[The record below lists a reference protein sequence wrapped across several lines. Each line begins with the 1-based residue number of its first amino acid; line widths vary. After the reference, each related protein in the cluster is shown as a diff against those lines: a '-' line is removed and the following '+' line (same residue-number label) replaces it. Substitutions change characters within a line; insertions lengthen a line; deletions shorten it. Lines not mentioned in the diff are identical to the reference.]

1 MKSIIITTALLL
13 IQSFGFAQKN
23 FIDQNYITVFGKAE
37 MEITPDEIY
46 ITFLINEDDKKGK
59 VSVEKQEAELY
70 KELKKINIDINK
82 SLKVQRFNSD
92 YQKFLLKKDDVIKTK
107 KYELMAHT
115 TTDLEKIFE
124 ILEKLEISNAYISK
138 IDHSEIEKYRKEVK
152 INAIKAAKAKADYL
166 TSSIGQSIGNAIH
179 IQEMN
184 NEVSSVFG
192 GQVHGLLSN
201 TYAREY
207 AAESSLDKPEFSNIV
222 IKEIMQVN
230 FTIK

>member
-1 MKSIIITTALLL
+1 MKNIIITTALLL
-13 IQSFGFAQKN
+13 IQNFGFAQKN

-59 VSVEKQEAELY
+59 VSVEKQEAKLFN
-70 KELKKINIDINK
+70 ELKKINIDINK

-107 KYELMAHT
+107 KYELMVHST
-115 TTDLEKIFE
+115 TELEKIFK

-138 IDHSEIEKYRKEVK
+138 IAHSEIEKYRKEVK
-152 INAIKAAKAKADYL
+152 INAIKAAKSKAEYL

-184 NEVSSVFG
+184 NEISSALD

-201 TYAREY
+201 TYARGY
-207 AAESSLDKPEFSNIV
+207 KAESLIEKPEFSNII
-222 IKEIMQVN
+222 IKETMQVN

>member
-1 MKSIIITTALLL
+1 MKNIIITTAVLL
-13 IQSFGFAQKN
+13 IQNFGFAQKN

-59 VSVEKQEAELY
+59 VSVEKQETELLN
-70 KELKKINIDINK
+70 ELKKINIDINK
-82 SLKVQRFNSD
+82 SLKIQRFNSD

-107 KYELMAHT
+107 NYELMAHNT
-115 TTDLEKIFE
+115 TELEKIFK

-138 IDHSEIEKYRKEVK
+138 IDHSEIEKYRRDVK
-152 INAIKAAKAKADYL
+152 INAIKAAKSKAEYL

-184 NEVSSVFG
+184 NETSNPLE

-201 TYAREY
+201 TYAIGY
-207 AAESSLDKPEFSNIV
+207 APESSLNKPEFSNII
-222 IKEIMQVN
+222 IKETIQVN
-230 FTIK
+230 FSIK

>member
-1 MKSIIITTALLL
+1 MKTIIITTTLFL
-13 IQSFGFAQKN
+13 IQNFGFAQKN

-46 ITFLINEDDKKGK
+46 ISFIINEDDKKGK

-92 YQKFLLKKDDVIKTK
+92 YQKSLLKKDDVIKTK
-107 KYELMAHT
+107 NYELMAHT
-115 TTDLEKIFE
+115 TTELEKVFK

-138 IDHSEIEKYRKEVK
+138 VDHSEIEKYRKEVK
-152 INAIKAAKAKADYL
+152 INAIKAAKAKAEYL
-166 TSSIGQSIGNAIH
+166 TSAIGQSIGSAIH

-184 NEVSSVFG
+184 NETSSPLE

-201 TYAREY
+201 TYARGY
-207 AAESSLDKPEFSNIV
+207 AAESFVDMPEFSNIV
-222 IKEIMQVN
+222 IKETMQVN